1 MVRALPLILLT
12 ACASFESEDI
22 VLDLRVLAMSADVP
36 DQVID
41 IDVSGGEPQPQ
52 DLLDQLVPST
62 MCALVADP
70 TENRRLRYTMTL
82 CQRCDEGCCEG
93 GLQFPLT
100 EGVLEDPE
108 LAVPAPAMCATV
120 EPNSKLLGLLL
131 EIFNDDIFRGIAGI
145 DYGVVISVG
154 GEGADPAL
162 DQIGGKTLRVNPRF
176 PAEVS
181 ANTNPTLDG
190 FDAEPYREDGTR
202 FEALSLP
209 MGRCVDQT
217 APLELVPTQ
226 KVRITPIEP
235 DGVRETY
242 VVPTID
248 GMGATFTEALTYQW
262 LAGAG
267 GFSSGSTGGGRDFS
281 GSPAPLFTEYRAPRA
296 EDLDGPTDIPLWV
309 VQRDERLGAR
319 WYETCIRVVP

>member
-1 MVRALPLILLT
+1 MRALLLILLT
-12 ACASFESEDI
+12 ACTTFESEDI

-41 IDVSGGEPQPQ
+41 IDLSMGEPRPQ

-70 TENRRLRYTMTL
+70 KLDRRLRYTMTL
-82 CQRCDEGCCEG
+82 CRRCDEGCCEG
-93 GLQFPLT
+93 SAVQEVLAS
-100 EGVLEDPE
+100 GVIEDPE
-108 LAVPAPAMCATV
+108 LAVPEPTLCATV
-120 EPNSKLLGLLL
+120 EPNSKLLGILL
-131 EIFNDDIFRGIAGI
+131 EVFDEDIFRGIAGL

-154 GEGADPAL
+154 GEGDDPSL
-162 DQIGGKTLRVNPRF
+162 DQIAGKTLRVSPRI

-181 ANTNPTLDG
+181 ANSNPSLDH
-190 FDAEPYREDGTR
+190 FDAEPYTDDGRTMD
-202 FEALSLP
+202 AIPLP

-226 KVRITPIEP
+226 RVRITPVEP

-248 GMGATFTEALTYQW
+248 GMGAMFTESLTYQW

-267 GFSSGSTGGGRDFS
+267 KISSGSTGGGRDFS
-281 GSPAPLFTEYRAPRA
+281 GNPAPLFTEYRAPAA

-309 VQRDERLGAR
+309 VQRDERLGAT
-319 WYETCIRVVP
+319 WYESCIRVVP